1 MAQHMNETTNPARP
15 AIEVGVVMRREPV
28 TGPMSRWQRWRWVL
42 ADVVPQQDLPPLP
55 PNVHAGEAV
64 ALEPAEG
71 EASAGTSHWL
81 FPRLPVTLYRDD
93 AEGYY
98 LNLESPSPCFWVMWR
113 LAEEGGE
120 EALPEPQVVT
130 LSYHDA
136 GRWLDAQER
145 VDQVPAPG
153 PVVEW
158 LTAFVQAHYVPEPKR
173 RKRPDSFQPLTD
185 RFGNPA
191 SISTGKTRGR
201 PEGERGE

>member
-120 EALPEPQVVT
+120 EAAGAGCGGGVEDDLV
-130 LSYHDA
+130 HGADA
-136 GRWLDAQER
+136 E
-145 VDQVPAPG
+145 
-153 PVVEW
+153 
-158 LTAFVQAHYVPEPKR
+158 
-173 RKRPDSFQPLTD
+173 
-185 RFGNPA
+185 
-191 SISTGKTRGR
+191 
-201 PEGERGE
+201 EGEVAVEFAEGLFHGGGEGIAGEGGADDDIGDGVRALE